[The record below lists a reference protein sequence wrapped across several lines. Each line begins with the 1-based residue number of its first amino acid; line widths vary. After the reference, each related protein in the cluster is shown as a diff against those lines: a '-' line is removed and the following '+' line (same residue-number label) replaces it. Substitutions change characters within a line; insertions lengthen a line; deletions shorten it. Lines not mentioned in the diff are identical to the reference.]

1 MPSPG
6 ECAFCARVVAG
17 VTIAG
22 SALAVAFADAFPVSR
37 GHTLVV
43 PRRHVAGY
51 FDLDADEQAALWQLV
66 SEVQRTLEREH
77 HPDGYNLGV
86 NTGAAAGQTV
96 DHVHVHVIP
105 RFRGDVADPRGGVRW
120 VLGARARYWDEER

>member
-1 MPSPG
+1 MPAPAD
-6 ECAFCARVVAG
+6 CPFCARILAGETVAD
-17 VTIAG
+17 
-22 SALAVAFADAFPVSR
+22 SALAAAFADAFPVSR

-51 FDLDADEQAALWQLV
+51 FELTTDEQAALWQLV
-66 SEVQRTLEREH
+66 SAVQRKLERDH
-77 HPDGYNLGV
+77 HPDGYTLGV
-86 NTGAAAGQTV
+86 NAGAAAGQTV

-120 VLGARARYWDEER
+120 VLGARARYWDEDR